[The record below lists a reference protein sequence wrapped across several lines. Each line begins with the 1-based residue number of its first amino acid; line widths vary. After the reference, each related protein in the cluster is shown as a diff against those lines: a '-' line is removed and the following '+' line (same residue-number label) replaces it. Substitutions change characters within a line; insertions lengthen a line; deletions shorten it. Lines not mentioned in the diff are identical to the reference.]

1 MLNKNIVLK
10 QQMARRQILAL
21 AILGGGMLVFFC
33 SIDDDVAL
41 GLALSRQ

>member
-21 AILGGGMLVFFC
+21 AILGGGMVVLF
-33 SIDDDVAL
+33 AL
-41 GLALSRQ
+41 LMLTLR